1 MSSHTS
7 LYKYLVIRR
16 DLVYD
21 YIFGYVIGKCGLGY
35 DIFGKTLHIQSRVT
49 TFRPLVLANLF

>member
-1 MSSHTS
+1 MSSHTL
-7 LYKYLVIRR
+7 LYKSLVIRR

-49 TFRPLVLANLF
+49 TFRPLVFG